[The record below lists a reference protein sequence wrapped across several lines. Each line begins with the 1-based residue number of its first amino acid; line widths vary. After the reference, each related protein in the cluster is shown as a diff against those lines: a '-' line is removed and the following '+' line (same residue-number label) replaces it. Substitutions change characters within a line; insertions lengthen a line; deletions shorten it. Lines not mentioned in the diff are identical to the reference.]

1 VLREN
6 QLMNS
11 NELYMQEAYIEA
23 LKAYKKNEVPIGCVI
38 VHNNKIIA
46 RAHNL
51 RNTKRNS
58 LYHAEVLAI
67 NKACKKLNK
76 WILDDC
82 TIYVTM
88 EPCIMCAGTIL
99 QSRMKKVVYGIPQT
113 RYGCVDTMMHLFTD
127 FDFNN
132 TPIVEKGILEEEI
145 KNLVQQFFKE
155 MRLLKKNIID

>member
-1 VLREN
+1 
-6 QLMNS
+6 MNS

-88 EPCIMCAGTIL
+88 EMGAEYRFFRDCTQKEG
-99 QSRMKKVVYGIPQT
+99 
-113 RYGCVDTMMHLFTD
+113 
-127 FDFNN
+127 
-132 TPIVEKGILEEEI
+132 
-145 KNLVQQFFKE
+145 KNHGRRQ
-155 MRLLKKNIID
+155 